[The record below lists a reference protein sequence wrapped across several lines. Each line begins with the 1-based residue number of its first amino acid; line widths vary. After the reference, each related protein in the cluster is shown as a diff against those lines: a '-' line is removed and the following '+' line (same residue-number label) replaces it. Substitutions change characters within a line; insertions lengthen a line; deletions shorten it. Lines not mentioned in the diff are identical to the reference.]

1 MKKNIFGT
9 HGFEILTQALDS
21 MTLCIIRTLQNAKRN
36 KREKTVLNENV
47 IVDGAMQTLNIIGSI
62 DNCTYRG

>member
-1 MKKNIFGT
+1 
-9 HGFEILTQALDS
+9 
-21 MTLCIIRTLQNAKRN
+21 MTLCIIGTLQNAKRN
-36 KREKTVLNENV
+36 EIEKTVLNENV